1 MIHIGSLSE
10 NDSKSSLPIT
20 SNESHLSGG
29 SFATK
34 FKSGLEGQ
42 IKIPIA

>member
-42 IKIPIA
+42 IKITIA